1 MTCSMVAHSTLL
13 IAAAGSG
20 AVLFTAFASF
30 GSGYLCGKRI
40 GWQEA
45 CAEVRARD
53 LVHQAIAKN
62 HRRESRGQETDL
74 TV

>member
-1 MTCSMVAHSTLL
+1 MVAHGTLL
-13 IAAAGSG
+13 IAVAGSG
-20 AVLFTAFASF
+20 AVLLTAFAGF
-30 GSGYLCGKRI
+30 GSGYLCGKKF

-53 LVHQAIAKN
+53 LVHQAIVGN
-62 HRRESRGQETDL
+62 RRPASRGLETNL